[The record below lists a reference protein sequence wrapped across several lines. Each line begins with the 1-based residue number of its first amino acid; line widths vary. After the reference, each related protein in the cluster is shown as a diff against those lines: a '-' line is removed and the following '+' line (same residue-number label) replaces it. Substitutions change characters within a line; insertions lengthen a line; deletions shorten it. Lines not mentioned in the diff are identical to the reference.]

1 MPFYPSLQKNLI
13 VNGDK
18 LNKTERRRTAKNLI
32 KLKTQ
37 LQSQIPSKDIE
48 SHLLLGTWNIRDL
61 GKKGPKH
68 GERNLEDLYY
78 IAEIL
83 SAFDLVAVQE
93 VNDLDEWEIIMNIL
107 GKHWDYIATD
117 IASYAAGGNGERMT
131 FVYDKRKVYFRNI
144 AGEIVLPQTNLISR
158 YIKAEDGRL
167 VENKRQ
173 FARTPFLV
181 SFHAGWFK
189 FDLCTVHIYYGAES
203 GTKLDGRIEEIKT
216 IAEDLSKR
224 AEVLNKNYTS
234 MIALGDF
241 NIVHPDHKTMEAL
254 KDEGFHIPKPLDQP
268 SNVNNDMYYDQ
279 IAIKTHDQNIINFI
293 DNDLTLNGGVFDIF
307 ESVMRESDY
316 KSYKGRMSTT
326 TAGQSKS
333 TNEEFKKYFV
343 EKWRTYHLS
352 DHKPMWI
359 KIPIDNSNAYLQRIV
374 ND

>member
-1 MPFYPSLQKNLI
+1 MPFYPSLLQNKVI
-13 VNGDK
+13 NGDK

-32 KLKTQ
+32 KLKAQ
-37 LQSQIPSKDIE
+37 IKDQIPSKDIE

-61 GKKGPKH
+61 GKNGPKH

-93 VNDLDEWEIIMNIL
+93 VNDLDEWEFIMDIL
-107 GKHWDYIATD
+107 GSHWDYIATD

-131 FVYDKRKVYFRNI
+131 FLYDKRKVRFRNI

-158 YIKAEDGRL
+158 FIKAEDGRL
-167 VENKRQ
+167 VEEERQ

-181 SFHAGWFK
+181 SFQAGWFK

-203 GTKLDGRIEEIKT
+203 GIKLDRRIDEIKT
-216 IAEDLSKR
+216 IAKDLSKR
-224 AEVLNKNYTS
+224 AEALSKSNTS

-254 KDEGFHIPKPLDQP
+254 KSENFHIPKPLDCP

-279 IAIKTHDQNIINFI
+279 IAIKTDNQDIINFI
-293 DNDLTLNGGVFDIF
+293 DDESAVNGGVFDIF
-307 ESVMRESDY
+307 QTVMRASNY
-316 KSYKGRMSTT
+316 KSYRSRMAKTT
-326 TAGQSKS
+326 EGSKKE
-333 TNEEFKKYFV
+333 TDDELKEYFI
-343 EKWRTYHLS
+343 KDWRTYRLS
-352 DHKPMWI
+352 DHNPLWI
-359 KIPIDNSNAYLQRIV
+359 KIPIDNSSKYLQRIV
-374 ND
+374 KD